1 MKFSISQFKTW
12 LIASAFMACSPW
24 AHAICYKV
32 TGIGTNTS
40 TIPQAVAD
48 MGYTATS
55 WGGVLNSAAA
65 AISFGTIFMG
75 TGEQSLATAGTVLAS
90 ANLNFIDTAL
100 KVPYSANQIVF
111 KCALADADGL
121 YEMYGLNAGNGNFY
135 GGYAVNDV
143 DGGYATP
150 AQGIAYRITNLKTG
164 LFYTSKWQERKLT
177 SDDYITVGS
186 MIYIPASS
194 FGSATFELV
203 KTDDI
208 GSGAYVTR
216 NAFAQIVAPQGI
228 VALKGSFMNTGATTG
243 ATAAA
248 TAVTADMTSGV
259 WSMRGGSTTVIRGN
273 TCKVGDFDQVVQLP
287 SIGAGDLRNGSSSSN
302 TFNVS
307 IECDAG
313 AISGTTSS
321 STNAPVAMGFLVTQP
336 TALSQASS
344 LGLKSSSGGIS
355 YLLDDNYGTS
365 GVASGVGI
373 RLYSPYG
380 AALNLL
386 SSKDTTG
393 TGNAAG
399 WYGFADLLSATGAT
413 STGGEAYGGTF
424 TASLEQLPGL
434 QAAAGSVN
442 AQAQIVVSLQ

>member
-1 MKFSISQFKTW
+1 MKFSISQLKTW

-32 TGIGTNTS
+32 TGIGTTTS

-65 AISFGTIFMG
+65 SISFGTIIMG
-75 TGEQSLATAGTVLAS
+75 TGAQSLATAGTVLAS
-90 ANLNFIDTAL
+90 ANPNFIDTAL

-111 KCALADADGL
+111 KCALADADTL
-121 YEMYGLNAGNGNFY
+121 YEMYALFGGNGVFY

-150 AQGIAYRITNLKTG
+150 AQGIAYRITNQKTG
-164 LFYTSKWQERKLT
+164 LYYTGKWQERKLT
-177 SDDYITVGS
+177 ADDYITVGS
-186 MIYIPASS
+186 NIYIPASS
-194 FGSATFELV
+194 FDSATFELI

-208 GSGAYVTR
+208 GSGAYTTR
-216 NAFAQIVAPQGI
+216 NAFAQIVSPQGF
-228 VALKGSFMNTGATTG
+228 VALKGNAMNTDLTTG
-243 ATAAA
+243 SLANSPSPYN
-248 TAVTADMTSGV
+248 TSAV
-259 WSMRGGSTTVIRGN
+259 WSMRGGSTTIIRGN

-336 TALSQASS
+336 TALSQAST

-373 RLYSPYG
+373 RLYSPSG

-434 QAAAGSVN
+434 QAVAGSVN